1 MDLRDRLAAALGNY
15 ALERELGGGGMSRVF
30 LATEIALGRPVVVK
44 LLPPELAHAFSADR
58 FRQEIRF
65 AASLQHPHLVPVLAA
80 GEADGLLYY
89 TMPLVEG
96 ESLRARLARAGELP
110 LREALRVL
118 RDVAAA
124 LDYAHQR
131 GIIHRDIKPDNVLIS
146 GGEALVTD
154 FGVAKAL
161 SASALAPG
169 AETGLTDMGVAL
181 GTPAYMAPEQAA
193 ADPHV
198 DHRVDIYAFG
208 CLAYECLSGEPPF
221 AGRPTRS
228 LLAAHLA
235 ETPESLDRRRP
246 NLPPALTVLVMRC
259 LEKRPA
265 DRPQTAGELLAVL
278 DGAMTPS
285 GETTPTL
292 RSEAAATLRVQGA
305 PSSAAPL
312 RPRRWPLIAAA
323 AAAVLVLAGGAA
335 LLKAR
340 SGPRVT
346 PSAAVIAVMP
356 LTPASPDSAL
366 ARLGRDL
373 AVTLSANLDGVGEI
387 RTVDA
392 LTVLAQVRPSEATPP
407 LADAAALALRLG
419 ARSVL
424 QGTLVRT
431 GGVVR
436 ADIGLFTADSAAA
449 VTRVTASGSL
459 ADVTGLTDSITWA
472 VLRQV
477 WRTRGS
483 PTPSIAAVTTHS
495 VPALRAFL
503 EGERAITEGLFERA
517 EEAFGRALEADSSFW
532 LAYRRYDFA
541 RSYNFKPVDSAIV
554 ARYRANR
561 QSLPERERL
570 LIEALMPDS
579 LGESMVRLQDLTR
592 RFPDFWPAWWEYA
605 EVLTHQGGMLG
616 HTRTEAEAALERTIA
631 LNPDLT
637 GAWDHLLW
645 TAIRNRDSSTT
656 RRALA
661 ANARVHIDSLWL
673 AAGQNYYPAIRLG
686 AHEFLA
692 PDSAP
697 ALEDSVL
704 LGPPSRLASV
714 ALISYGFPKAQI
726 EFSRQALRRGV
737 TTNGSMSHRRVIAV
751 AFAAAGAWDSA
762 LVAADDLVGED
773 GSASA
778 SLFRYGQAVLA
789 AWLGAVDPPVA
800 SRRRPASA
808 PESPEDAS
816 DLAWL
821 DGILAYTRGD
831 RATLGRARESLRASP
846 DTAARD
852 LERSLAGFETYLRG
866 DHSRAAADLGRL
878 ERERAQL
885 QRDDDA
891 HPLLAGI
898 NRLAAGRWLAAAG
911 DTARALSLLH
921 WTETVLAPHGKW
933 IVTNHMLSG
942 PALLEQA
949 RLEEGQ
955 GRTEEARR
963 AYSRFLEWYQLPGTR
978 ELRLVDEA
986 HSALARL
993 AGVNEVT
1000 REP

>member
-1 MDLRDRLAAALGNY
+1 MDLRDQLGAALGSY
-15 ALERELGGGGMSRVF
+15 AIERELGGGGMSRVF
-30 LATEIALGRPVVVK
+30 LATEIALGRRVVIK
-44 LLPPELAHAFSADR
+44 LLPPELAHAVSADR
-58 FRQEIRF
+58 FRQEIRL
-65 AASLQHPHLVPVLAA
+65 AASLQHPHLVPILTA

-89 TMPLVEG
+89 TMPFVEG
-96 ESLRARLARAGELP
+96 ESLRARLARSGELS

-124 LDYAHQR
+124 LDYAHRR
-131 GIIHRDIKPDNVLIS
+131 GIIHRDIKPDNVLLS

-161 SASALAPG
+161 TASATAG
-169 AETGLTDMGVAL
+169 ETGLTELGVAL

-193 ADPHV
+193 ADPLV
-198 DHRVDIYAFG
+198 DHRADLYAFG

-221 AGRPTRS
+221 AGRPTRA
-228 LLAAHLA
+228 LLAAQLT
-235 ETPESLDRRRP
+235 ETPEALARRRP
-246 NLPPALTVLVMRC
+246 NLPPALTTLVMRC

-265 DRPQTAGELLAVL
+265 DRPQTASEVLAVL

-285 GETTPTL
+285 GEAPPTV
-292 RSEAAATLRVQGA
+292 RVDAARRG
-305 PSSAAPL
+305 
-312 RPRRWPLIAAA
+312 RRWTLLAALA
-323 AAAVLVLAGGAA
+323 AGVVAVAGGAA

-346 PSAAVIAVMP
+346 PSAAFIAVMP

-373 AVTLSANLDGVGEI
+373 TVTLSANLDGVGEI

-392 LTVLAQVRPSEATPP
+392 LTILAQVRPSEATPS
-407 LADAAALALRLG
+407 LADAAALSRRLG
-419 ARSVL
+419 AKSVL

-431 GGVVR
+431 GGMVR
-436 ADIGLFTADSAAA
+436 AHVGLFTTDSAAA
-449 VTRVTASGSL
+449 VTRVTARGPL
-459 ADVTGLTDSITWA
+459 DDVTGLTDSITWA

-503 EGERAITEGLFERA
+503 EGERAITKGQFGRA

-541 RSYNFKPVDSAIV
+541 RSYNFKPVDSVIV

-579 LGESMVRLQDLTR
+579 LSESMARLQELTR

-605 EVLTHQGGMLG
+605 EELTHEAGLLG
-616 HTRTEAEAALERTIA
+616 HTRSEAQAALERTIA

-645 TAIRNRDSSTT
+645 MAIQNRDSAAT

-673 AAGQNYYPAIRLG
+673 ADGQNYYLG
-686 AHEFLA
+686 VRMAARELLA

-697 ALEDSVL
+697 ALMDSVL
-704 LGPPSRLASV
+704 LETPARLSSV
-714 ALISYGFPKAQI
+714 VFLAYGFPKAQI
-726 EFSRQALRRGV
+726 ELSRRGLRRGL
-737 TTNGSMSHRRVIAV
+737 TGSRAKDPRRVIAS
-751 AFAAAGAWDSA
+751 AFAGAGAWDSA
-762 LVAADDLVGED
+762 LVAADELAEED
-773 GSASA
+773 GSADA
-778 SLFRYGQAVLA
+778 TLFRYGQAVTA
-789 AWLGAVDPPVA
+789 AWLGAVDIGAA
-800 SRRRPASA
+800 SRRRPART
-808 PESPEDAS
+808 PESAEDAA
-816 DLAWL
+816 DLVWL
-821 DGILAYTRGD
+821 DGILAYARGD
-831 RATLGRARESLRASP
+831 RTALEQARESLRTSP
-846 DTAARD
+846 DTAAPD
-852 LERSLAGFETYLRG
+852 LVRSLAAFETYLRG
-866 DHSRAAADLGRL
+866 DHARAATELGRL

-885 QRDDDA
+885 HRNDDA
-891 HPLLAGI
+891 HTLLAGI
-898 NRLAAGRWLAAAG
+898 DRLAASRWLAAAG
-911 DTARALSLLH
+911 DTAQALSLLH
-921 WTETVLAPHGKW
+921 WTETVLAPHEKW
-933 IVTNHMLSG
+933 ILATRVLAG

-949 RLEEGQ
+949 RLEEGR
-955 GRTEEARR
+955 GRTGEARR
-963 AYSRFLEWYQLPGTR
+963 AYSQFLEWYQLPATR
-978 ELRLVDEA
+978 ERRLVQEA
-986 HSALARL
+986 QSALARL
-993 AGVNEVT
+993 AGVKEVLH
-1000 REP
+1000 E

>member
-1 MDLRDRLAAALGNY
+1 MELRDRLASALGAY

-30 LATEIALGRPVVVK
+30 LATETALGRAVVIKV
-44 LLPPELAHAFSADR
+44 LPPELAHAVSADR
-58 FRQEIRF
+58 FRQEIRL
-65 AASLQHPHLVPVLAA
+65 AASLQHPHLVPILAA
-80 GEADGLLYY
+80 GEADRLLYY
-89 TMPLVEG
+89 TMPFVEG
-96 ESLRARLARAGELP
+96 ESLRARLARSGELS

-124 LDYAHQR
+124 LDYAHGR

-161 SASALAPG
+161 TASATAG
-169 AETGLTDMGVAL
+169 DAGLTDLGVAL

-198 DHRVDIYAFG
+198 DHRADLYAFG
-208 CLAYECLSGEPPF
+208 CLAYECLSGAPPF
-221 AGRPTRS
+221 AGRPIQS
-228 LLAAHLA
+228 LLAAQLT
-235 ETPESLDRRRP
+235 ETPESLGRRRP
-246 NLPPALTVLVMRC
+246 NLPAALTAIVMRC

-265 DRPQTAGELLAVL
+265 DRPQQASEILAVL
-278 DGAMTPS
+278 EGTMTPS
-285 GETTPTL
+285 GEPAPTV
-292 RSEAAATLRVQGA
+292 RVEAASR
-305 PSSAAPL
+305 
-312 RPRRWPLIAAA
+312 RRRWPLVAAIAAGVA
-323 AAAVLVLAGGAA
+323 ALAGGAA
-335 LLKAR
+335 LLKLR
-340 SGPRVT
+340 GGPRVT

-392 LTVLAQVRPSEATPP
+392 LTVLAQVKSSGVTPS
-407 LADAAALALRLG
+407 LGDAAALSLRLG
-419 ARSVL
+419 AKSVL

-431 GGVVR
+431 GGSVR
-436 ADIGLFTADSAAA
+436 ADIGLFTSDSAAA
-449 VTRVTASGSL
+449 VTRVTASGSID
-459 ADVTGLTDSITWA
+459 DVAGLTDSLTWA

-477 WRTRGS
+477 WRTRGA

-503 EGERAITEGLFERA
+503 EGERAITEGQFGRA
-517 EEAFGRALEADSSFW
+517 EEAFSRALGADSSFW

-579 LGESMVRLQDLTR
+579 LGESMARLQDLTR
-592 RFPDFWPAWWEYA
+592 EFPDFWPAWWEYA
-605 EVLTHQGGMLG
+605 EALTHRGGMLG
-616 HTRTEAEAALERTIA
+616 HTRQEAQTALERTIA

-645 TAIRNRDSSTT
+645 MAIQNRDSAAT

-673 AAGQNYYPAIRLG
+673 ATGQNYYLGMRL
-686 AHEFLA
+686 AADEFLA

-697 ALEDSVL
+697 AMMDTLFL
-704 LGPPSRLASV
+704 MTPSRMAAH
-714 ALISYGFPKAQI
+714 ALLTHGFPKAQI
-726 EFSRQALRRGV
+726 AFSRRALQDGVRVEGPVTPRRL
-737 TTNGSMSHRRVIAV
+737 IAV

-762 LVAADDLVGED
+762 LTAADDLVGE
-773 GSASA
+773 GSSDDVAQ
-778 SLFRYGQAVLA
+778 FRYGQAVTA
-789 AWLGAVDPPVA
+789 AWLGAVDPAAA
-800 SRRRPASA
+800 SRRRPVGT
-808 PESPEDAS
+808 PQSPEVAA
-816 DLAWL
+816 DLVWL
-821 DGILAYTRGD
+821 DGILAYARGD
-831 RATLGRARESLRASP
+831 RTALARAGASLRASR
-846 DTAARD
+846 DAAAPD
-852 LERSLAGFETYLRG
+852 LERSIAAFAAYLRG
-866 DHSRAAADLGRL
+866 DHSRAAAELGRL

-898 NRLAAGRWLAAAG
+898 DRLAAARWLAAAG
-911 DTARALSLLH
+911 DTAQALSLLH
-921 WTETVLAPHGKW
+921 WTETTLAPYGKW
-933 IVTNHMLSG
+933 ILGSRMFHG
-942 PALLEQA
+942 PAFLEQA

-955 GRTEEARR
+955 GRTQEARR
-963 AYSRFLEWYQLPGTR
+963 AYTRFLEWYQLPGPR
-978 ELRLVDEA
+978 ERPLVVEA
-986 HSALARL
+986 RSALARL
-993 AGVNEVT
+993 AGIKEVG